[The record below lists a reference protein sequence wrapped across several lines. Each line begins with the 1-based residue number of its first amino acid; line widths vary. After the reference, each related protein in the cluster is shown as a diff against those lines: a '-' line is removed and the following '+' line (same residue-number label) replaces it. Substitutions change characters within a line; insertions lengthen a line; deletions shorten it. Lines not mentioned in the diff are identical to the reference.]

1 VGGLLGI
8 NPKAVENTFMELN
21 YNVNHEYLPKNLDI
35 AVKESHVS
43 VLAYA
48 HREGAHYVAI
58 EYVDGKYHVY
68 NSYSGDK
75 APRKYD
81 SIDDWA
87 VYGKFI
93 PISLVTIPKAVSQ
106 PPRRPTYTI

>member
-1 VGGLLGI
+1 M
-8 NPKAVENTFMELN
+8 KANN
-21 YNVNHEYLPKNLDI
+21 EYLPKNLDI

-68 NSYSGDK
+68 NSYSGLRGTDD
-75 APRKYD
+75 YD
-81 SIDDWA
+81 S
-87 VYGKFI
+87 VYAWMAKENYLS
-93 PISLVTIPKAVSQ
+93 ISLVTIPKAVPQ
-106 PPRRPTYTI
+106 PLRRPTYTI